1 MKVFWPGS
9 GSGSGHVT
17 LPIRKLVD
25 TSVKLM
31 ETPGYRD
38 SEVCIFLS
46 LVPRLLPR
54 LLPGF
59 SQTRAY
65 KNGWLE

>member
-46 LVPRLLPR
+46 LVQR

>member
-31 ETPGYRD
+31 ETPGYQD
-38 SEVCIFLS
+38 SEVCIFPWL
-46 LVPRLLPR
+46 
-54 LLPGF
+54 F
-59 SQTRAY
+59 SD
-65 KNGWLE
+65 KSV